1 MRLYHTTN
9 ERNFNAVM
17 NELAGTRNVT
27 YSGVWPMHVSDGQ
40 QYLKTNKH
48 DVARVYAGELLHGR
62 VKEGSVLALHD
73 NHLSDKQRT
82 ALSYLRQCR
91 NAQFDAALRLCEFSH
106 ALPRSAMHLFQDP
119 VYTTKFTIKEQDAPA
134 DVHKEQD
141 APADVHM
148 ADKPSGV
155 AEQVSA
161 AAAAAS
167 TPPRTI
173 ALNAP
178 PSASRGTI
186 ALQSKSKKPRRK

>member
-1 MRLYHTTN
+1 M
-9 ERNFNAVM
+9 M

-27 YSGVWPMHVSDGQ
+27 YSGVWPMHVSNGQ

-48 DVARVYAGELLHGR
+48 NIARVYAGELLHGR
-62 VKEGSVLALHD
+62 VKEGSFLALHD
-73 NHLSDKQRT
+73 NQLSDKQRT

-91 NAQFDAALRLCEFSH
+91 DAQFDAALRLCEFSH

-119 VYTTKFTIKEQDAPA
+119 VYTTKFTIE
-134 DVHKEQD
+134 EQD

-148 ADKPSGV
+148 ADEPSGV

-173 ALNAP
+173 TLNAP

-186 ALQSKSKKPRRK
+186 ALQGKPKKQKNNLKLRHRKLN